1 MLLPFGPD
9 IWLADGPA
17 VSVAGFPFPTRMAII
32 RLSDVGLFIWS
43 PIHLTEDLRTA
54 LAPLGEVTHIV
65 APNHLH
71 HLFLPEW
78 KTAYP
83 AAKLHAPP
91 GLRAKRPDIAFDT
104 DITDAPDADWSNDID
119 HVLVHGNRITTE
131 AVFFHRASGTVLFT
145 DLLQQIPPQLLTGW
159 RKLVAKF
166 DRMTG
171 NEPQVPMKFRLAT
184 TNRPAAREALQRILS
199 WPAQKVLIAHGE
211 PVERDAQT
219 YLRRAFAW
227 LK

>member
-1 MLLPFGPD
+1 MPIPFGPE
-9 IWLADGPA
+9 IWIADGPA

-32 RLSDVGLFIWS
+32 RLSDGGLFIWS

-54 LAPLGEVTHIV
+54 IAPLGEVAHIA

-78 KTAYP
+78 KAAYL

-104 DITDAPDADWSNDID
+104 DITDAPSTAWSNDID
-119 HVLVHGNRITTE
+119 PVLVHGNRITTE
-131 AVFFHRASGTVLFT
+131 AVFFHRASGTALFT
-145 DLLQQIPPQLLTGW
+145 DLLQQIPPHLLTGW

-171 NEPQVPMKFRLAT
+171 DEPQVPMKFRLAT
-184 TNRPAAREALQRILS
+184 TNRRAARQALTRILA

-219 YLRRAFAW
+219 YLRRAFSW
-227 LK
+227 LA